1 MLSWVIPGK
10 LAVGASPQPGDST
23 FLEQAGIKVVFSLCG
38 ISEGQLPSDV
48 EQQFRCLRLVL
59 PDSRYK
65 SEIKSAQLK
74 VAVDIIQHSIQN
86 QLPIYVH
93 CLAGVERS
101 PTVCIAYLCK
111 HYNLELWESLNWI
124 KQAHPAAMPQES
136 QLKAIRH
143 YLHDEMSESQAK

>member
-1 MLSWVIPGK
+1 MSWVIPGK
-10 LAVGASPQPGDST
+10 LAVGAAPQFGDSA
-23 FLEQAGIKVVFSLCG
+23 LLAQAGIQVVFSLCG
-38 ISEGQLPSDV
+38 TSEGQLPSDV

-74 VAVDIIQHSIQN
+74 AAVEIIQHSVQN
-86 QLPIYVH
+86 ELPIYVH

-101 PTVCIAYLCK
+101 PIVCIAYLCK
-111 HYNLELWESLNWI
+111 HYNLELWEALNWI

-136 QLKAIRH
+136 QLKAVRH
-143 YLHDEMSESQAK
+143 YLQDEMSGSQTK